1 MEAPEWAGRLPIGDS
16 WLRLVEMSAR
26 DIARVRR
33 RVARNI
39 RALAEENEMTLDR
52 LAKKSGVSR
61 SHLFL
66 VLGAGN
72 SPTIDVLTKLS
83 KALKVDVRDLFD

>member
-1 MEAPEWAGRLPIGDS
+1 MA
-16 WLRLVEMSAR
+16 AR

-39 RALAEENEMTLDR
+39 RALAEEAEFTIDG
-52 LAKKSGVSR
+52 LAKRSKVSR

-66 VLGAGN
+66 ILGLGN
-72 SPTIDVLTKLS
+72 SPTIDVLAKLA